1 MSPISTKKDTSVLK
15 PTAKLP
21 TEAKGLR
28 ENFTERRGQPMLTQ
42 NSTFHLPAVK
52 KNNLISPSTIKISNN
67 IRYVNQLRF

>member
-1 MSPISTKKDTSVLK
+1 MKKDTSVLK

-52 KNNLISPSTIKISNN
+52 KNQFDFSE
-67 IRYVNQLRF
+67 YY